1 MAGSIVSRPEV
12 QEQSRSFRRLFSGEA
27 APLRASWL
35 PGAAS
40 PRGLHG
46 PGSPTDALDARAG
59 DGLGEAAAR
68 VQGRCL

>member
-46 PGSPTDALDARAG
+46 PGSPTDALVARAG

>member
-12 QEQSRSFRRLFSGEA
+12 QEESRSFRRLLSGEA

-35 PGAAS
+35 PRAAS
-40 PRGLHG
+40 PRGLHA

-59 DGLGEAAAR
+59 DGWGAAAAR